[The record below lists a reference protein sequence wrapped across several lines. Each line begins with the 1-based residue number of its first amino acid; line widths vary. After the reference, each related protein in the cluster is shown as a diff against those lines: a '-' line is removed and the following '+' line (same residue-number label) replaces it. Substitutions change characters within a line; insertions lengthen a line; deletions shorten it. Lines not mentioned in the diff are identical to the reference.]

1 MGYSS
6 FDTVTHVTRASA
18 PLAAFTPS
26 HVVYQVQAET
36 GMSVFACPRLHATLT
51 ASACAA
57 QHERGLVSCIGCS
70 VGKAHSR
77 GRIVNPK
84 ETHGGRSLPGSAQQ
98 QSCIRCGRN
107 GRDEHS
113 ERIIGRL
120 KTVHKCSAFLKGG
133 SRKTTLCVSCFN
145 RNQEGLHGFVNS
157 KGNTSRKHNSAI
169 LRDTVISYIVG
180 EAAFEDVAISLRS
193 GVPEIRR
200 LLERAFDGKAK
211 LTAVSFNGV
220 AASLD
225 DTADP
230 LWAANNPRKPKVHV
244 PFAKPTAK
252 PETKLAA
259 IAKQSRRAKLLRAGK
274 SVESQAEYADSLGA
288 MLRDALT
295 ERDGSGLRDLAQW
308 LLAGINP
315 GPWRYVAPA
324 APKRAARVYA
334 VSDGHAEADPLHRLD
349 DDGGVLAYAPVE
361 PSAPVAD
368 AIAPAEGAKT
378 VTDDSEWA
386 GVTVRDG
393 RGVEYDIANAA
404 ARFEVAPEKIAA
416 QFGIPSNADMVF
428 AGKTLGEWSERTGQT
443 VAALAKRMVETGSP
457 FEGKRAAIQPPPAR
471 VHVEASTEAFEA
483 ASEPAIEP
491 EEDVVEVAAPVALGN
506 THSGMTADQFAA
518 HFMHSQRD
526 DAPKGITEAD
536 LVLATG
542 CSLTGDYVPAQ
553 ADEDVA
559 DTDTSEP
566 VIEPVAAAPVKPQ
579 KALTGK
585 QLRKLEK
592 AQRRAERE
600 AAAPAPERPAI
611 GKSPRAIA
619 VTARALV
626 QVAFEL
632 NGYKSA

>member
-1 MGYSS
+1 MGAYGQQVIQVS
-6 FDTVTHVTRASA
+6 RAHA
-18 PLAAFTPS
+18 PIAAFTPA
-26 HVVYQVQAET
+26 HVTYQTQAET
-36 GMSVFACPRLHATLT
+36 GKRCFTCPRLHATLT
-51 ASACAA
+51 VESCGS
-57 QHERGLVSCIGCS
+57 QFLRGLASCKGCS
-70 VGKAHSR
+70 VGKLHSA
-77 GRIVNPK
+77 GRVVKPARAENGVPC
-84 ETHGGRSLPGSAQQ
+84 SVDP

-113 ERIIGRL
+113 DRIIGRF
-120 KTVHKCSAFLKGG
+120 KTVHRCDLHLNGG
-133 SRKTTLCVSCFN
+133 SAKTTLCVSCFN
-145 RNQEGLHGFVNS
+145 RNAERMRGEFGINS
-157 KGNTSRKHNSAI
+157 KGKVPRKHNAQV
-169 LRDTVISYIVG
+169 LRETLISYTVG
-180 EAAFEDVAISLRS
+180 SKAFTDVAISMRS
-193 GVPEIRR
+193 GVPEVKR
-200 LLERAFDGKAK
+200 LLERAFDGEAT
-211 LTAVSFNGV
+211 LTEVRFNGV

-225 DTADP
+225 DATDP
-230 LWAANNPRKPKVHV
+230 LWIAGKPRTPAKRRTDTAAHYRVKAHGSIDKSDDKRGRPLG
-244 PFAKPTAK
+244 A
-252 PETKLAA
+252 LAA
-259 IAKQSRRAKLLRAGK
+259 AKK
-274 SVESQAEYADSLGA
+274 VESQAEYADSLGA

-295 ERDGSGLRDLAQW
+295 DRDGSGLRDLAQW

-349 DDGGVLAYAPVE
+349 DDGGVLAYAPAM
-361 PSAPVAD
+361 PSAPIAD

-506 THSGMTADQFAA
+506 TYSGMTADQFAA
-518 HFMHSQRD
+518 HFMHSRRD

-542 CSLTGDYVPAQ
+542 CSLTGEPIHTEPAQ
-553 ADEDVA
+553 ADEDVEVTA
-559 DTDTSEP
+559 ASEP

-592 AQRRAERE
+592 AQRRAERQE
-600 AAAPAPERPAI
+600 PAPAPRNPMRA
-611 GKSPRAIA
+611 RDTAIA
-619 VTARALV
+619 ARAYALLQGIAV
-626 QVAFEL
+626 
-632 NGYKSA
+632 